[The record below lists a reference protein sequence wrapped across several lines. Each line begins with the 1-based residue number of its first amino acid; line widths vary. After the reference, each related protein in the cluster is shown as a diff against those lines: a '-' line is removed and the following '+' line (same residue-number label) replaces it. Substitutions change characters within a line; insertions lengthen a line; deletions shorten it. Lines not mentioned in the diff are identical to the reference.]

1 MARFD
6 IPVLMSLPLKQ
17 YEPDLEIATP
27 RSPTGRNFSELAHVL
42 AGSLGAGSHVIVV
55 IGASAGDGSGLVAA
69 NLAAALSRSQPGV
82 ALVCADLEGSVIPEM
97 FGLPPGPGLT
107 DILTRNMP
115 AGGVGRRLAKA
126 PRLELI
132 TPGSAAG
139 QQAEELRLDAMEK
152 LLEELRGDVR
162 WIIVESPPVASGPD
176 AYTLAQA
183 ADATVLVAE
192 VPATST
198 DQVLDTVQHLERT
211 GATVL
216 GAVLLRSPKAPAR
229 TFVPS
234 VTEPAR
240 TTREP
245 DTRPPVNTSEDV
257 NDETIIFAR
266 TDIPAW
272 SEEASEEAPSS
283 VRGS

>member
-1 MARFD
+1 
-6 IPVLMSLPLKQ
+6 MSLPLKH

-42 AGSLGAGSHVIVV
+42 VGSLGGGSHVISV

-69 NLAAALSRSQPGV
+69 NLAAALSRSQADV
-82 ALVCADLEGSVIPEM
+82 TLICADLEESVIPGM

-107 DILTRNMP
+107 DILTRNVP
-115 AGGVGRRLAKA
+115 ASAVGNRLART

-132 TPGSAAG
+132 LPGSAAG
-139 QQAEELRLDAMEK
+139 QQAEELRLDALGQ
-152 LLEELRGDVR
+152 LLDKLRGDAR

-176 AYTLAQA
+176 AYTIAQA

-192 VPATST
+192 IPAART
-198 DQVLDTVQHLERT
+198 DQVLDTSQHLERT

-216 GAVLLRSPKAPAR
+216 GVVLLRSPKARAG
-229 TFVPS
+229 TSAPS
-234 VTEPAR
+234 VTEPAH
-240 TTREP
+240 TP
-245 DTRPPVNTSEDV
+245 VKFDTRPPVHTSGDM
-257 NDETIIFAR
+257 NDETVVFAR
-266 TDIPAW
+266 TDLPAR